1 MSHFAEASSMGNTSI
16 KNNGRFIDVTPYPLI
31 LIGASFFVE
40 GTLTDHQ
47 PHSATT
53 IVKDSQHPRILRDR
67 VQSSKN
73 RTQPERQISPVDR
86 RTQPQA
92 IPWGEN
98 SVRRQ
103 KIIYDDNED
112 GDNED

>member
-1 MSHFAEASSMGNTSI
+1 MVGSLTLPHIWIDAS
-16 KNNGRFIDVTPYPLI
+16 V
-31 LIGASFFVE
+31 FFVE

-47 PHSATT
+47 PHSATK
-53 IVKDSQHPRILRDR
+53 VKDSQHPRFMKDR
-67 VQSSKN
+67 VQSGKN

-86 RTQPQA
+86 HTQPQA
-92 IPWGEN
+92 IPRGEN

-103 KIIYDDNED
+103 EIIYDDEED